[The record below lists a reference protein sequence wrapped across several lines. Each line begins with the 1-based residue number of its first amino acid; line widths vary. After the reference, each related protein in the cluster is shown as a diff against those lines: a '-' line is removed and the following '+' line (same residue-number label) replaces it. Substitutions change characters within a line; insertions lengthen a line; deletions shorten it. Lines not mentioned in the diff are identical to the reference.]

1 MACFRFGA
9 CAPSP
14 CAKCAPNQPKTA
26 QRFTARATG
35 RTPART
41 GSGPAA
47 GLSIAPLG
55 PSATVLPARLLGLLL
70 APRLP
75 VLLGPLP
82 APRLPVLLGPLPVC
96 PPAFARPLATLGNPS
111 DARPSVTPLLP
122 LGVRLCPC
130 ARLPHRRRPPRPRLD
145 RPKRKAD
152 RSPMERPAPRR
163 SICPY
168 ALGPVTPV
176 YLAPQRLGGGI
187 GDICHQPPRVPRI
200 DVARQ
205 LRNG

>member
-1 MACFRFGA
+1 MACFRFRT

-41 GSGPAA
+41 GSSPAA

-55 PSATVLPARLLGLLL
+55 PSATVLLAPLLGLLL

-82 APRLPVLLGPLPVC
+82 VR

-111 DARPSVTPLLP
+111 DARPSATPWLPSPCAFARP
-122 LGVRLCPC
+122 LGCPIVADRR
-130 ARLPHRRRPPRPRLD
+130 ARVQIIP
-145 RPKRKAD
+145 PKRKAD
-152 RSPMERPAPRR
+152 RSPTKRPAPRR
-163 SICPY
+163 SISPY
-168 ALGPVTPV
+168 ALGPATAV

-187 GDICHQPPRVPRI
+187 GDICHQPPRIPRI